1 VSTGPGGAVGDGEQ
15 SPTVLSHEIRD
26 LTGWSEPEL
35 SAVAGTEGGDIA
47 RIAALHGVLSRLSRV
62 AGNPAAL
69 VAALGADD
77 GRGSAVEMLRSQL
90 WSRAFLIALD
100 HLNGPRP
107 GMVVPEP
114 GWPLL
119 AATRELGT

>member
-1 VSTGPGGAVGDGEQ
+1 MPRPGDPVLDGGT
-15 SPTVLSHEIRD
+15 PLPVLRREIRE
-26 LTGWSEPEL
+26 LTGWSERKL
-35 SAVAGTEGGDIA
+35 SAVAGSDCGGIA

-77 GRGSAVEMLRSQL
+77 GRGSAVEMLRSQR
-90 WSRAFLIALD
+90 WSRAFLTALD